1 MFFNQAACL
10 QPQTT
15 DVYRNHSPR
24 KFLPTEAENLN
35 AVRQLVESTLKP
47 SLPFFPPLATPDPL
61 LVRHRLWATA
71 RLVLNV
77 GGARHE
83 VLWATIEGRA
93 TSWGGGRLGRL
104 RKCRSHE
111 DLMALCDDFDLDSM
125 EFYFDR
131 HPVCFAVVLNY
142 YRTGKLHLVDDLCVM
157 ALAQELR
164 YWEVDELC
172 LETCCQATYFAR
184 KDKLSDEMRKDEEND
199 KKEDVEDFGTG
210 CWSTG
215 RKRLWQL
222 MEKPQTSMAARVRST
237 STIRV
242 L

>member
-1 MFFNQAACL
+1 M
-10 QPQTT
+10 
-15 DVYRNHSPR
+15 
-24 KFLPTEAENLN
+24 EAESLN
-35 AVRQLVESTLKP
+35 AVRQLVESTLRP
-47 SLPFFPPLATPDPL
+47 SLSFFPPIVTPDPL
-61 LVRHRLWATA
+61 LVRHRMWTTA

-83 VLWATIEGRA
+83 VLWATIEGRSVA
-93 TSWGGGRLGRL
+93 AAGGSGRLGRL
-104 RKCRSHE
+104 RSCRSQE
-111 DLMALCDDFDLDSM
+111 DLMAICDDFDLDSM

-157 ALAQELR
+157 VLAQELR

-172 LETCCQATYFAR
+172 FEACCQATYFAR
-184 KDKLSDEMRKDEEND
+184 QDKLLDEVRKDEEND
-199 KKEDVEDFGTG
+199 AKKDVEDFGTG

-215 RKRLWQL
+215 RKRLWEL
-222 MEKPQTSMAARVRST
+222 MEKPQTSMAARVR
-237 STIRV
+237 IVPVLRV